1 MTGISLQSHPE
12 YVNPYPFK
20 DIFIMSDA
28 DSLSYY
34 LAQFAEQRVI
44 EQKIEIKH
52 CISSSDSHGLTSE
65 SLYLHNHFHQRL
77 DEVRADAGSRSAIL
91 CIPIPENGTIPKILN
106 DVFNIEVVSEM
117 VGNAFGTG
125 ERPPPDFDIPIDE
138 DHAFFETEILE
149 GEEAGEDNMQEIRA
163 TGVLKF
169 FDLIPDW
176 LASKLDASIV
186 PFEDRWLA
194 TLDVSLRSTGHIIVS
209 PIPLGMKLGPGTN
222 RRIVVTSF
230 MKGTV
235 KTNDDVPYPM
245 DVEVDYDPILG
256 TLDDDIAIPG
266 AGERTIMAINQ
277 LYDSGDSVD
286 EQIRSLQGAGRE
298 QENFINDVV
307 SEIIPDSYEKDEAI
321 EDDEL
326 LEVELT
332 LTGHRKDEID
342 LVLEQQV
349 VLFVDPKH
357 LAVARAQ
364 LKENLVFLTA
374 DISLSF
380 GLYNPGAPPEGWEN
394 TEKNDYLQFYLN
406 IKNGN
411 GRSVADSIKLHG
423 GPLLNLAKMK
433 FPNHLP
439 QRKPEQLSRSASLH
453 GNVESEN

>member
-1 MTGISLQSHPE
+1 MMGISLQIHPE
-12 YVNPYPFK
+12 HVNPYSFK
-20 DIFIMSDA
+20 GIFIMSDV

-34 LAQFAEQRVI
+34 LAQIVEQRVV
-44 EQKIEIKH
+44 EQKIEVKH
-52 CISSSDSHGLTSE
+52 CISNLESNGLSSE
-65 SLYLHNHFHQRL
+65 SLYLHNHFHERL
-77 DEVRADAGSRSAIL
+77 EEVRADAGSRSAIL
-91 CIPIPENGTIPKILN
+91 CIPIPDNGTIPKILN
-106 DVFNIEVVSEM
+106 DVFNIDAVSEM
-117 VGNAFGTG
+117 VGQAFGTG
-125 ERPPPDFDIPIDE
+125 EKAALDVDIPSDE
-138 DHAFFETEILE
+138 DHTFFETEILE

-194 TLDVSLRSTGHIIVS
+194 TLDVSLKSTGHIIVS
-209 PIPLGMKLGPGTN
+209 PIPLGLKLDPGTD

-245 DVEVDYDPILG
+245 DVELDYDPILG
-256 TLDDDIAIPG
+256 TLDDDIVIPG
-266 AGERTIMAINQ
+266 AGERTIMAINE
-277 LYDSGDSVD
+277 LFDSGDSVD
-286 EQIRSLQGAGRE
+286 EQIESLKSAGRE
-298 QENFINDVV
+298 QANFMNDVV
-307 SEIIPDSYEKDEAI
+307 SEITPDSHEKGEAV

-349 VLFVDPKH
+349 VLYVDPKH

-374 DISLSF
+374 DILLSF

-411 GRSVADSIKLHG
+411 GGSIADSIKLQG
-423 GPLLNLAKMK
+423 GLLLDLAKIK
-433 FPNHLP
+433 LPNHLP
-439 QRKPEQLSRSASLH
+439 RRKPVHLHQTTSTQGIASAEQ
-453 GNVESEN
+453 

>member
-12 YVNPYPFK
+12 YVNPYSFK
-20 DIFIMSDA
+20 GIFIMSDA

-34 LAQFAEQRVI
+34 LAQIAEQRVI

-125 ERPPPDFDIPIDE
+125 EKPPPDFDIPIDE

-149 GEEAGEDNMQEIRA
+149 DEEAGEDNMQEIRA

-209 PIPLGMKLGPGTN
+209 PIPLGMKLDPGTN

-266 AGERTIMAINQ
+266 AGERTIMAINE
-277 LYDSGDSVD
+277 LFDSGDTVD
-286 EQIRSLQGAGRE
+286 GQIESLKGAGRE
-298 QENFINDVV
+298 QENFMSEVV
-307 SEIIPDSYEKDEAI
+307 SEIIPDSYEKDEAV

-349 VLFVDPKH
+349 VLYVDPKH
-357 LAVARAQ
+357 LAVAKAQ
-364 LKENLVFLTA
+364 LKKNPVFLSA

-411 GRSVADSIKLHG
+411 GGSLADSIRIHG
-423 GPLLNLAKMK
+423 GLLLDLAKLK
-433 FPNHLP
+433 LPAHLP
-439 QRKPEQLSRSASLH
+439 RPKPDYLHQTTSTQGIANAEQ
-453 GNVESEN
+453 